1 MFIVS
6 ITLLGSLVG
15 ILFAV
20 FSGLFGPDPVSD
32 EKNKAAKT
40 PGAGAQA
47 RELQDLKPE
56 TVETK
61 VAAAAAETKD
71 GKSGEDAVN
80 KDRGGSTWL

>member
-47 RELQDLKPE
+47 RELQDLKTE

-61 VAAAAAETKD
+61 VAVAAETKD